1 MTLNQQLVQQLSD
14 KANEQIT
21 DKEFLA
27 AELSMGI
34 SADNPDFVNLCD
46 VTAKQLQ
53 KYSDIK
59 SVLDYGA
66 GTGVYSNAMHQL
78 GYDVKI
84 YENFKAH
91 RDYIKEKYP
100 HLTIINKPVTT
111 DCLFWIEVSEHMT
124 DQQIDNLFNT
134 ISPKYIYHSS
144 TSEVTI
150 HDELWGHINI
160 KSQDDWVSLFKS
172 KGYEL
177 IESPLI
183 PTAWAKIYKKYE

>member
-1 MTLNQQLVQQLSD
+1 MSNLNEHFGDTPLT
-14 KANEQIT
+14 KPMT
-21 DKEFLA
+21 DKKFL
-27 AELSMGI
+27 ETEISMGI
-34 SADNPDFVNLCD
+34 SADNPLFGILCD
-46 VTAKQLQ
+46 VTAKHLR
-53 KYSDIK
+53 KYPDIK

-84 YENFKAH
+84 IEKFKAH
-91 RDYIKEKYP
+91 REYIKTKYP

-124 DQQIDNLFNT
+124 DGEIDKLFNT

-150 HDELWGHINI
+150 HDQVWGHINI
-160 KSQDDWVSLFKS
+160 KPQDEWVSLFKS

-183 PTAWAKIYKKYE
+183 PTAWAKIYKKHE

>member
-1 MTLNQQLVQQLSD
+1 MSNLSEHFGDKPLSKQISD
-14 KANEQIT
+14 K
-21 DKEFLA
+21 DFLA
-27 AELSMGI
+27 TELSMGI

-53 KYSDIK
+53 KYNDIK

-84 YENFKAH
+84 YEKFKAH
-91 RDYIKEKYP
+91 LNYIKEKYP

-111 DCLFWIEVSEHMT
+111 DCLLWIEVSEHMT
-124 DQQIDNLFNT
+124 DEQIDNLFNI

-150 HDELWGHINI
+150 HDKLWGHINI

-183 PTAWAKIYKKYE
+183 PTAWAKIYKKHE